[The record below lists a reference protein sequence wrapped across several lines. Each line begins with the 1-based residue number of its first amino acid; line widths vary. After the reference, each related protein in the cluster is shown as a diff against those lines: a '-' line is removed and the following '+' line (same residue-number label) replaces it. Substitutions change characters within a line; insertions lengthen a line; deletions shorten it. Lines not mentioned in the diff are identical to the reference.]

1 MSSCKNCCS
10 KSLFRDDVSGNLICS
25 SCGIVQEF
33 DNYEAQICGINGPQ
47 GTFVRVGTS
56 GSGGV
61 LNYKDK
67 KIFEAQK
74 IIEDVTFRL
83 GLSPSKSNDVR
94 LLVSTI
100 TKGEYGL
107 GDWFPILV
115 GACAYVSMRKDNI
128 PLPMSEVAS
137 TIECDVHELGRMV
150 LRVVDFLD
158 LKGPEFPVFNIVGSL
173 ERVTRNSPSFS
184 RVEADT
190 MERMIKQGIFL
201 LQCAMKW
208 FLTTGRQPLP
218 MVAAVL
224 VLVSELNEV
233 KVSIDNVA
241 MEVHANVSTS
251 KKRYKELL
259 QALVEVG
266 KKLPW
271 GKDIT
276 TKNIVKNAPF
286 VIQYMELKSMANAG
300 AKGKNLENVGIDLQ
314 DAVNECLRKD
324 FEYGGE
330 VNNLEDDS
338 QYFELQSNSRFDESI
353 GDYFELRSNSRFD
366 ESTGDYRNKL
376 SISHECL
383 SLIYNKF
390 LNEMDHLRSS
400 GGIVEVYGRKQGRK
414 AGFHFGTEWWEGKS
428 ELSKKLLLQQLLETD
443 VGLNGIPPSFVS
455 SCNAYKTR
463 KEKINA
469 ANMRIRRIM
478 VPSNATSG
486 NSSTVKKRKRK
497 GANGIEWEDIIIET
511 LLLHGV
517 KEEEIEKGHYNVL
530 LDLHVFNS

>member
-1 MSSCKNCCS
+1 MSGSCKNCNS
-10 KSLFRDDVSGNLICS
+10 RSLFRDDVSGNLICS

-33 DNYEAQICGINGPQ
+33 DNYEAQLGGINGPQ

-56 GSGGV
+56 GLGSV

-74 IIEDVTFRL
+74 IIEDITFRL
-83 GLSPSKSNDVR
+83 GFSASKSNDVR
-94 LLVSTI
+94 ILVSTI
-100 TKGEYGL
+100 TEGEYGL

-115 GACAYVSMRKDNI
+115 GACAYVSMRKDNR
-128 PLPMSEVAS
+128 PLPMSEIAS
-137 TIECDVHELGRMV
+137 AVECDLHELGRMV
-150 LRVVDFLD
+150 IRVVDFLD
-158 LKGPEFPVFNIVGSL
+158 LKGPEFPVFDIVGSL
-173 ERVTRNSPSFS
+173 ERAARNSPSFS
-184 RVEADT
+184 RVDADT
-190 MERMIKQGIFL
+190 LERIVKQGIFL
-201 LQCAMKW
+201 LQCAVKW

-233 KVSIDNVA
+233 NVSIDNVA
-241 MEVHANVSTS
+241 MEVHAKVSTC
-251 KKRYKELL
+251 KKRYRELL
-259 QALVEVG
+259 EALVEVG

-286 VIQYMELKSMANAG
+286 VIQYMELKSMSNAS
-300 AKGKNLENVGIDLQ
+300 GKVKDLENVGIDLQ
-314 DAVNECLRKD
+314 SAVSECLRKEL
-324 FEYGGE
+324 EYESE

-338 QYFELQSNSRFDESI
+338 QYFELQGSSWRDESSCDNGI
-353 GDYFELRSNSRFD
+353 
-366 ESTGDYRNKL
+366 KL
-376 SISHECL
+376 NISHECL
-383 SLIYNKF
+383 SLIYHKF
-390 LNEMDHLRSS
+390 LDEMAHLKSS
-400 GGIVEVYGRKQGRK
+400 GGINEIYGRKQGRK
-414 AGFHFGTEWWEGKS
+414 AGFCSSAEWWEGKS

-443 VGLNGIPPSFVS
+443 VGSQGIPPSFVS
-455 SCNAYKTR
+455 SCNAYKRR
-463 KEKINA
+463 KEKVNA
-469 ANMRIRRIM
+469 AKKRIQRIM
-478 VPSNATSG
+478 HPSSAPTGDVNTE
-486 NSSTVKKRKRK
+486 KKRKRK